1 MKHFFYFLTGL
12 FFLCASHI
20 ALATTPIHDVRLA
33 QNQTDVV
40 RLVAETEKQPE
51 FNVFKLNNPPRLV
64 IDFPDAEFTKTVN
77 QKQGL
82 SAAFVNNLR
91 LGNPT
96 PKTCRFVLE
105 LPHPNIQESH
115 FLIPPEKGGKWRFVM
130 DLSNMAGAQ
139 SEPLAKSTPNTS
151 GLSKKS
157 VYTSPKSTTY
167 TSTKSTSPRKK
178 VIVLDPGHGGQD
190 PGAISRTGKFEKDLT
205 LKMGK
210 ELRKKLEK
218 AGYRV
223 VMTRDRDIAIPL
235 RKRIDKAHQAK
246 GDLFISIHAD
256 SALNTKAKGLSIY
269 TISERA
275 SDKEAAALA
284 ERENKADIILGLD
297 LGDYQPEVSNILID
311 LAKRDTMA
319 KSSLYADLVV
329 QEMKRKV
336 KLVPNAHRFAGFVVL
351 KSANIPS
358 VLLEMGY
365 LSNKEEDKLLQKS
378 SYREKLAEA
387 LTKAVN
393 AYFKNVNE

>member
-1 MKHFFYFLTGL
+1 MKRIFYFLTCL
-12 FFLCASHI
+12 FFLCATPF
-20 ALATTPIHDVRLA
+20 ALAGTPIHDVRLA
-33 QNQTDVV
+33 QYQTDVV
-40 RLVAETEKQPE
+40 RLVAETTEQPD

-64 IDFPDAEFTKTVN
+64 VDFPNAEFTQTAT

-96 PKTCRFVLE
+96 PQTCRFVLE
-105 LPHPNIQESH
+105 LPHTNIQESH

-130 DLSNMAGAQ
+130 DLSNMGSSQ
-139 SEPLAKSTPNTS
+139 STPLAKSAPEKPTF
-151 GLSKKS
+151 KI
-157 VYTSPKSTTY
+157 KSTITP
-167 TSTKSTSPRKK
+167 SKSTALRKK
-178 VIVLDPGHGGQD
+178 IIVLDPGHGGQD
-190 PGAISRTGKFEKDLT
+190 PGAISRSGRFEKNLT
-205 LKMGK
+205 LKMAK
-210 ELRKKLEK
+210 ELRNKLEK

-223 VMTRDRDIAIPL
+223 VMTRDRDVAIPL

-275 SDKEAAALA
+275 SDKEAEALA

-329 QEMKRKV
+329 GEMKKKV

-351 KSANIPS
+351 KSPNIPS

-365 LSNKEEDKLLQKS
+365 LSNKEEEKLLQKS
-378 SYREKLAEA
+378 SYRAKLAEA

-393 AYFKNVNE
+393 SYFKNVKE

>member
-1 MKHFFYFLTGL
+1 MKRLFYFLTCL
-12 FFLCASHI
+12 FLFCA
-20 ALATTPIHDVRLA
+20 APMTWAATPIHDVRLA
-33 QNQTDVV
+33 QYQTDVV
-40 RLVAETEKQPE
+40 RLVAETAEQPD
-51 FNVFKLNNPPRLV
+51 FNVFKLSNPPRLV
-64 IDFPDAEFTKTVN
+64 VDFPNAEFTQTAT

-82 SAAFVNNLR
+82 SAAFINNLR

-96 PKTCRFVLE
+96 PQTCRFVLE
-105 LPHPNIQESH
+105 LPHTNIQESH

-130 DLSNMAGAQ
+130 DLSNMGGAKTA
-139 SEPLAKSTPNTS
+139 PLAKSSPNTS
-151 GLSKKS
+151 SLSKTAA
-157 VYTSPKSTTY
+157 YTSS
-167 TSTKSTSPRKK
+167 KSTSPRKK

-210 ELRKKLEK
+210 ELRNKLEK

-223 VMTRDRDIAIPL
+223 VMTRDRDMAIPL

-297 LGDYQPEVSNILID
+297 VGDYQPEVSNILID

-329 QEMKRKV
+329 QEMKKKV

-351 KSANIPS
+351 KSPNIPS

-365 LSNKEEDKLLQKS
+365 LSNKEEEKLLQKS
-378 SYREKLAEA
+378 AYRAKLAEA

-393 AYFKNVNE
+393 TYFSNVNE